1 MVARVFIYC
10 ENETRGSPSR
20 STRAA
25 VASVLEPSNC
35 LRHCRRVSDRTVLWH
50 VRCLCALPA
59 GFVLFPCGWQ
69 PSLPQP
75 LDPTTLTGV
84 ITSRAAQK
92 RLELCL
98 PVGDYSRRIL
108 A

>member
-35 LRHCRRVSDRTVLWH
+35 LRHCRRRP
-50 VRCLCALPA
+50 CL
-59 GFVLFPCGWQ
+59 V
-69 PSLPQP
+69 
-75 LDPTTLTGV
+75 
-84 ITSRAAQK
+84 
-92 RLELCL
+92 
-98 PVGDYSRRIL
+98 RRIEPCSGTL
-108 A
+108 DVYARYLLDLYCSPVAGSHLSRSH